1 MMDVENWINQIV
13 QTYPWASE
21 DTMLVAFGEQT
32 RSNLTARQAVAK
44 LRNDPASWQ
53 SIVDEIKKN
62 TDRSSTFNRYTKE
75 LSQSSSAIIKS
86 MARDDSINAINELA
100 FNFAKG
106 LDGIANAADELTD
119 SARWLSMASTGRFG
133 NLVRAV
139 ETGVDFLNVG
149 ANTVIGTVAIGGI
162 ALKFIQDQ
170 EKALR
175 TMIDFGILSNDLSV
189 FNEIRDNA
197 ASLGMTQQDFIKEFS
212 DFGPIFTNMTTNAAD
227 GYQQFTD
234 MTAAIKQTD
243 TFSTYGIMLRDYA
256 KQIAENTKLAYNLS
270 QMTEF
275 NENTKAQLAETFKT
289 NSTFALSMA
298 NATGEKRDDLLSA
311 RKDALSGIELIAAM
325 DQNFAYITEQFGE
338 NGARNITENIGFLRM
353 LMAPLPDDFADES
366 IDIITRSLYDVQ
378 FDGGN
383 ILNNI
388 SDDMLKMLTAL
399 GPDVKNQYLEMMQTI
414 VQGGY
419 DASDPGQ
426 ITNDYLDLM
435 QSIKATDPVTVTYL
449 EVKPEQVN
457 ARMIQD
463 IVRILPESAFSRNLT
478 LVNLNEATTD
488 TAATLAGQAV
498 AAISSIGVFT
508 ATIKNGILPEYDTT
522 ANAINNF
529 GTGLAFLENAMDVID
544 MSGRRDEVIDLDSGA
559 ENRAAMMEQRESMLR
574 DLESVRTVEEFN
586 AVLDSHNLPGLTGG
600 SINMPASDISHLFGR
615 GETTDSAG
623 RPSAS
628 SEVVAARLIAALDDF
643 GITNPQAQANV
654 LGMVSGES
662 GFRLL
667 EETSYR
673 NTDVSRIRAAM
684 ASRAQFYT
692 DAEIEQ
698 LKTDDRAFF
707 DAMYGTE
714 QSNRRQV
721 ARDSGLSRADTGGS
735 ISPQFI
741 RGGDMGGY
749 DYRGR
754 GYIQLTGREN
764 YRRVGEMVGV
774 DLVENPDLVVDPYW
788 APRVAAAFY
797 AIKSQSER
805 AKMTD
810 AREVYRMTWGAY
822 PDTAMKI
829 ADAQNRAGIGAAFL
843 QRIQSGEMA
852 NIDTSLSQA
861 EQDYVNQTRGDGEL
875 QQQHAELTEQYML
888 EGLGTGRQAGDIPVL
903 EELTNPTSINTDTN
917 DSDSTI
923 PDTSSLWTTPVF
935 NDEETQQAIR
945 EMQEYLATAQNR
957 QVTTGNV
964 R

>member
-21 DTMLVAFGEQT
+21 DTMLKAFGEQT

-62 TDRSSTFNRYTKE
+62 TNRSSSFNQYSKE
-75 LSQSSSAIIKS
+75 LSQSSSAMIKS
-86 MARDDSINAINELA
+86 MARDDSINAVNELA

-106 LDGIANAADELTD
+106 LDSFANAADELTD

-133 NLVRAV
+133 RLIRSV

-175 TMIDFGILSNDLSV
+175 TMIDFGILSSDLTV

-197 ASLGMTQQDFIKEFS
+197 ATLGMTQQDFIKEFS

-227 GYQQFTD
+227 GYKQFTD

-243 TFSTYGIMLRDYA
+243 TFSTYGLMLRDYA

-270 QMTEF
+270 QMVEF
-275 NENTKAQLAETFKT
+275 NENTKAQVAETFKT
-289 NSTFALSMA
+289 NSTFALAMA
-298 NATGEKRDDLLSA
+298 NATGEKRDDLLTA
-311 RKDALSGIELIAAM
+311 RRDALSGIELIAAM
-325 DQNFAYITEQFGE
+325 DQNFAYITDQFGE
-338 NGARNITENIGFLRM
+338 NSAKNITENIGFLRM

-383 ILNNI
+383 ILNNV
-388 SDDMLKMLTAL
+388 SDDMLIMLTAL
-399 GPDVKNQYLEMMQTI
+399 GPGIKAQYLEMMQTI

-426 ITNDYLDLM
+426 IASDYLDLM
-435 QSIKATDPVTVTYL
+435 ESIKASDPVTVTYL
-449 EVKPEQVN
+449 DVTPEQVN

-463 IVRILPESAFSRNLT
+463 IVSIIPESAFNRNLA
-478 LVNLNEATTD
+478 VANFNTTTVD

-522 ANAINNF
+522 ATAINNF
-529 GTGLAFLENAMDVID
+529 GTGLAFLDDAMKIID

-559 ENRAAMMEQRESMLR
+559 EQRAAMQEQRERMLR

-586 AVLDSHNLPGLTGG
+586 TVLDSHNLPGLSGG
-600 SINMPASDISHLFGR
+600 AIDMPASDISHLFGR
-615 GETTDSAG
+615 GESTDSAG

-628 SEVVAARLIAALDDF
+628 PEVVAARMIDALNDF
-643 GITNPQAQANV
+643 GITDQQAQANV

-673 NTDVSRIRAAM
+673 NTSVSRIRAVM

-707 DAMYGTE
+707 DAMYGSE
-714 QSNRRQV
+714 QSSRRQQ
-721 ARDSGLSRADTGGS
+721 ARDSGLSRTDTGGS
-735 ISPQFI
+735 ISAQFV

-754 GYIQLTGREN
+754 GLIQLTGREN
-764 YRRVGEMVGV
+764 YRRVGEMIGV

-797 AIKSQSER
+797 AIKSESER

-822 PDTAMKI
+822 PDTAAKI
-829 ADAQNRAGIGAAFL
+829 TDAQNRAGIGEAFL
-843 QRIQSGEMA
+843 QRMRSGEMA
-852 NIDTSLSQA
+852 TIDTSLTQA
-861 EQDYVNQTRGDGEL
+861 EQDYVNRTRGDGEL
-875 QQQHAELTEQYML
+875 QPPRTELAEQHLL
-888 EGLGTGRQAGDIPVL
+888 SNPGAGPQSGDNPVL
-903 EELTNPTSINTDTN
+903 QDLTNPHSINTVTD
-917 DSDSTI
+917 DSESTV
-923 PDTSSLWTTPVF
+923 PDVSPLWNTHVL

-945 EMQEYLATAQNR
+945 EMQEYLARAQNT
-957 QVTTGNV
+957 QVTQ
-964 R
+964 